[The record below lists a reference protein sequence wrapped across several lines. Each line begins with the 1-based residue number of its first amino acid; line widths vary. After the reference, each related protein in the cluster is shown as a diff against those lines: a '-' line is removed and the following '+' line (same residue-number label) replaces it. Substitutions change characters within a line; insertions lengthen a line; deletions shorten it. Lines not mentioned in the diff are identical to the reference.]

1 SISPQVR
8 VTPILV
14 KAGRSAWV
22 AQEASNTSRIEPN
35 WLRSISL
42 LTPLGRLSFQN
53 DASIG
58 SISPVGVS
66 QASISCL
73 DGHMCCYYSAP
84 SRAFALYYQRVGKIQ
99 SALLFHFCFLSLP
112 GPLAAVRITWS
123 LVDVDV
129 GKPYL

>member
-53 DASIG
+53 DPSIG

-73 DGHMCCYYSAP
+73 DGLLCCYYPAP
-84 SRAFALYYQRVGKIQ
+84 SRGAAPTCQQDGKIQ
-99 SALLFHFCFLSLP
+99 AALLFHFCFPRLP
-112 GPLAAVRITWS
+112 GPVAPVRFKWR

>member
-73 DGHMCCYYSAP
+73 DGHLCSHYSAT
-84 SRAFALYYQRVGKIQ
+84 SRGSATNYQKYGKKQ
-99 SALLFHFCFLSLP
+99 NALLFHFCFPTLP
-112 GPLAAVRITWS
+112 GPLAPVRFKRS

-129 GKPYL
+129 GKPY